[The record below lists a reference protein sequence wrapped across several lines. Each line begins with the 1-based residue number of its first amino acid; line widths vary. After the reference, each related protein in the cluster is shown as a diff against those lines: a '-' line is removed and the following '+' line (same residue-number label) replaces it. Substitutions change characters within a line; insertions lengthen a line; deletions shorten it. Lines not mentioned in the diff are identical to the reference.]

1 MKKLVCM
8 ALSAALLAGS
18 VPAYAAEESLFTK
31 TPHTFTAR
39 VGTTEFTKDGAA
51 QPLDVAIYTKNGYTM
66 LPLRTFMNAV
76 LQIHPKNMIWDG
88 KKQTATVLYGAYI
101 LIFDLKNNTILKNG
115 EALPVWGKMEVKDGR
130 VFVPLRNWSGILQ
143 SIGYLME
150 EGDITWDSTTKLA
163 TVRAVE
169 QKLDHSY

>member
-1 MKKLVCM
+1 MKKIFCM

-18 VPAYAAEESLFTK
+18 MPAYAAEESLFTK

-39 VGTTEFTKDGAA
+39 VGTTEFTKDGKA

-115 EALPVWGKMEVKDGR
+115 EAFSSLEEAYDA
-130 VFVPLRNWSGILQ
+130 
-143 SIGYLME
+143 YLSAL
-150 EGDITWDSTTKLA
+150 GNSKYDS
-163 TVRAVE
+163 VRG
-169 QKLDHSY
+169 S

>member
-1 MKKLVCM
+1 MKKIFCM

-18 VPAYAAEESLFTK
+18 MPAYAAEESLFTK

-39 VGTTEFTKDGAA
+39 VGTTEFTKDGKA

-101 LIFDLKNNTILKNG
+101 LIFDLKT
-115 EALPVWGKMEVKDGR
+115 
-130 VFVPLRNWSGILQ
+130 Q
-143 SIGYLME
+143 
-150 EGDITWDSTTKLA
+150 
-163 TVRAVE
+163 
-169 QKLDHSY
+169 